1 MPPPYHCR
9 IRHDPYT
16 HFRVEPVYSCLLYTS
31 YTRDKGFIVTP
42 LFTSDTV
49 NCWNEVETTDFVD
62 DTVRLN
68 PEAGEIEK
76 IYTTALALTRKVGE
90 KEQKIIILGDADC
103 LSNGEISISR
113 KGVRA
118 SNYSLITG
126 SFFWMSDEEVPI
138 DVRRPNPPDNAVRVG
153 ETGMYISKLG
163 LMGLFP
169 ILLAIAAIIIW
180 IRRRGR

>member
-1 MPPPYHCR
+1 MIKREYVVTMPGC
-9 IRHDPYT
+9 T
-16 HFRVEPVYSCLLYTS
+16 GLE
-31 YTRDKGFIVTP
+31 YTRDKGFNVTP

-49 NCWNEVETTDFVD
+49 NCWNELETTDFVD
-62 DTVRLN
+62 DTVKLN